1 MEQDDLKALEAILE
15 LAVNGVDG
23 ILAHATTSEV
33 IEALHLIE
41 RRKTNEHLKNIAN
54 ELRRIQER
62 TPRGKPPYSG
72 PG

>member
-1 MEQDDLKALEAILE
+1 MNDDDLKALQGILE
-15 LAVNGVDG
+15 LAVNDVDG
-23 ILAHATTSEV
+23 ILSHATTEEV
-33 IEALHLIE
+33 IAALHLIE
-41 RRKTNEHLKNIAN
+41 RRKTNEYLANIAN

>member
-1 MEQDDLKALEAILE
+1 MGDDELEELEAILN
-15 LAVNGVDG
+15 LAVNGWRG
-23 ILAHATTSEV
+23 PPPRGTTEEV
-33 IEALHLIE
+33 IAALHLIE
-41 RRKTNEHLKNIAN
+41 RRKTNEHLKNIAS